1 MLSCV
6 KCNINVRLRCYKLG
20 LKPGGALFMSFPNR
34 FVLQSREKCSY
45 MRVLSRGGNKVED
58 FEEGV

>member
-1 MLSCV
+1 
-6 KCNINVRLRCYKLG
+6 
-20 LKPGGALFMSFPNR
+20 MSFPNR